1 MRSDAIVVDPA
12 SILSG
17 GLKGTRKKGAAS
29 SPFDALMAQ
38 LSQRQMA
45 QPVAALDSRP
55 LELKPPADSGHSRSY
70 HQDDSPIRRLEASL
84 KSTGQPLEKF
94 RAAPADRE
102 KLQEVLVKSGYSEK
116 DAREIVERASEK
128 DGSVNL
134 GVMFGLLDQYRADQ
148 GPVLLLK
155 PEDRP
160 LLVQVFKDLGLG
172 EEAIQKYLDSR
183 PMENGRV
190 VISGLKELF
199 AGLEGQDQAG
209 TVDSSILRDLL
220 QRLGLKQKDIQ
231 VLVSKAVDPQGRSN
245 PQAMLELLQA
255 AAAKQDQGLKSVLE
269 ELAQNLKLKQ
279 EADPGSA
286 DVSRLRQQVLSFLGN
301 GEPAVQ
307 KEAKATNLQE
317 VIDAALKQASR
328 TEKTPAPRVA
338 TPSQGD
344 AGEQGAESGPQ
355 QQPRHPAL
363 AQAVRDAAPAPA
375 PVSGEAGRGR
385 SAGGEAHPGSAGA
398 GPASPGKAATFQA
411 AAGRRFLPAHVVRQT
426 AEQLAQM
433 ARGHKNHLRLQ
444 LKPADLGSLTIK
456 LSYKEGAVKA
466 TLVAESVAAK
476 QALDSGLDQLKQQL
490 VQQGIRAERIEV
502 LVNPDA
508 QRQAWAGSGGRAG
521 GRGAGSRR
529 GGGPGPGPQGRDT
542 APEEVV
548 AAGTTSA
555 GAGRINL
562 FA

>member
-17 GLKGTRKKGAAS
+17 GLKGTRKKGSGS

-38 LSQRQMA
+38 LSQRKLTE
-45 QPVAALDSRP
+45 PVAAPDSRP
-55 LELKPPADSGHSRSY
+55 LDLSPPAASTRPSTPD
-70 HQDDSPIRRLEASL
+70 HQQSPIRRLEASL
-84 KSTGQPLEKF
+84 KSTGQPLHNF
-94 RAAPADRE
+94 RAAPADRD
-102 KLQEVLVKSGYSEK
+102 KLREVLVKSGYSDK
-116 DAREIVERASEK
+116 DAREIIERASEK

-134 GVMFGLLDQYRADQ
+134 GTMFGLLDQYQADQ

-172 EEAIQKYLDSR
+172 EEAIQRYLDSR
-183 PMENGRV
+183 PVQDGCL
-190 VISGLKELF
+190 VISGLKDLF
-199 AGLEGQDQAG
+199 AGLQGQDQAG
-209 TVDSSILRDLL
+209 TVDSSVLRDLL

-231 VLVSKAVDPQGRSN
+231 VLLSKATDPQGRTN

-269 ELAQNLKLKQ
+269 ELAQNLKLNQ
-279 EADPGSA
+279 EADPQTV
-286 DVSRLRQQVLSFLGN
+286 DVSRLRQQVAEFLSA
-301 GEPAVQ
+301 GENPVQ
-307 KEAKATNLQE
+307 KEAAPKLQE
-317 VIDAALKQASR
+317 VIHAALKAAGRGEQA
-328 TEKTPAPRVA
+328 PAPQA
-338 TPSQGD
+338 EAAPAGQD
-344 AGEQGAESGPQ
+344 AGEQGAESGARQ
-355 QQPRHPAL
+355 NQRQAAAL
-363 AQAVRDAAPAPA
+363 AQAARSEAPAPT
-375 PVSGEAGRGR
+375 GGGRAG
-385 SAGGEAHPGSAGA
+385 GGEAHPGSAGA
-398 GPASPGKAATFQA
+398 TPASLGKASGFQA
-411 AAGRRFLPAHVVRQT
+411 LAGRRFLPAHVVRQT
-426 AEQLAQM
+426 AEQMAQM

-444 LKPADLGSLTIK
+444 LKPAELGSLTIK

-490 VQQGIRAERIEV
+490 MQQGIKAERIEV

-521 GRGAGSRR
+521 GRGAGSRQ
-529 GGGPGPGPQGRDT
+529 GGRSGSGTLTGGE
-542 APEEVV
+542 ASPEEIA
-548 AAGTTSA
+548 AAGAAA
-555 GAGRINL
+555 GDSGRINL